1 MMAKDDRKFLESN
14 MRVRVDAALL
24 AQRRNMDARAE
35 AGLEKTHQLIW
46 TRAEVNELL
55 AENQESWLACL
66 PLISKSGEA
75 DWKIMLP
82 IIARQTRE
90 DQRMIIR
97 IIGRDPSLSN
107 ASAFARLAELAV
119 AADRNVKR
127 QNTIDQLKPKGRA
140 K

>member
-1 MMAKDDRKFLESN
+1 MAKDRKFLETN

-24 AQRRNMDARAE
+24 AQQRSMDARSE
-35 AGLEKTHQLIW
+35 AGLEQSGQLIW

-55 AENQESWLACL
+55 AENQETWLACL
-66 PLISKSGEA
+66 PLISKTGTEA

-90 DQRMIIR
+90 DQRMLIR
-97 IIGRDPSLSN
+97 IIGRDPSLPN

-119 AADRNVKR
+119 AAARNVKR
-127 QNTIDQLKPKGRA
+127 QKAIDAMKPKKG